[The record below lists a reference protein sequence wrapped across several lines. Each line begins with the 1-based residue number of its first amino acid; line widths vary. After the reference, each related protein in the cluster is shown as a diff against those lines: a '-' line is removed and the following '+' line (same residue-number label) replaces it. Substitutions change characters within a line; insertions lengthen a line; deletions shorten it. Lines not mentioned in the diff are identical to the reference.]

1 MKKILLAVTLATM
14 LASCADN
21 KVLPYYGEV
30 KTYGLVDASAVKLP
44 CVRYEVSI
52 GNVIWSA
59 IFAPTVAVP
68 IYMVGFSIMEPTGI
82 DQVCMMK
89 TFDETEAG
97 KLFREYEKT
106 L

>member
-14 LASCADN
+14 LVSCADN
-21 KVLPYYGEV
+21 KVLPHYGEV

-44 CVRYEVSI
+44 CVNYEVAI

-68 IYMVGFSIMEPTGI
+68 IYMVGFSIMEPTSV
-82 DQVCMMK
+82 DELCMIK
-89 TFDETEAG
+89 TFDETEVG
-97 KLFREYEKT
+97 NLFREYEKT